1 MLGRGKEMLDKNNDA
16 LTGLVKT
23 GGCGC
28 SISGQREKH
37 KHGDTQDQ
45 AQEHPPKKLQLQE
58 NLLELEVNYMGKKN
72 EGIKCFFCA
81 RTYKTNCLKKGLKI
95 SKPISYFLKVY
106 NWH

>member
-1 MLGRGKEMLDKNNDA
+1 MLDKNNDA

-58 NLLELEVNYMGKKN
+58 NLLELELNYMEKKMK
-72 EGIKCFFCA
+72 ELSVSFVPEITKLIA
-81 RTYKTNCLKKGLKI
+81 
-95 SKPISYFLKVY
+95 
-106 NWH
+106 

>member
-45 AQEHPPKKLQLQE
+45 AQERPPKKLQLQE
-58 NLLELEVNYMGKKN
+58 SLLELEVNCEKKKN
-72 EGIKCFFCA
+72 
-81 RTYKTNCLKKGLKI
+81 
-95 SKPISYFLKVY
+95 
-106 NWH
+106 